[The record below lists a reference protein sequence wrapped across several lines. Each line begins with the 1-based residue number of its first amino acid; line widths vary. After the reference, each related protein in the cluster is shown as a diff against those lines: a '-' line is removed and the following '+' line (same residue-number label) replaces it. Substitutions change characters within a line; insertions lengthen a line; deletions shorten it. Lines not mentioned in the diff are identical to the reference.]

1 MSQRIAVYPGS
12 FDPIHNG
19 HLDIIER
26 CRPLFDQ
33 VVVAVLRN
41 EGKQPLFTVE
51 ERMESIRGLVG
62 PDVRVESFSGLLVEF
77 MDQVGARAVVRGLRA
92 VSDFEYEFQMA
103 LMNRRLN
110 PRVETVFLMPKEDYT
125 YLSSRLVKEVF
136 ALGGPPAG
144 SVPGAGPRP
153 PAATF
158 AAARSGMSID
168 RFLLHLPKVELHVHL
183 EGSMRPA
190 VLLELAR
197 RNGIELP
204 ASDEA
209 GLKRWF

>member
-19 HLDIIER
+19 HLDIIAR
-26 CRPLFDQ
+26 CRPLFDE

-51 ERMESIRGLVG
+51 ERMESIRDLVG
-62 PDVRVESFSGLLVEF
+62 PDVRVESFSGLLVDF
-77 MDQVGARAVVRGLRA
+77 MDRVGARAVIRGLRA

-136 ALGGPPAG
+136 ALGGDLTG
-144 SVPGAGPRP
+144 LVPEPVIARLRQRLRP
-153 PAATF
+153 P
-158 AAARSGMSID
+158 
-168 RFLLHLPKVELHVHL
+168 V
-183 EGSMRPA
+183 PA
-190 VLLELAR
+190 
-197 RNGIELP
+197 
-204 ASDEA
+204 
-209 GLKRWF
+209 